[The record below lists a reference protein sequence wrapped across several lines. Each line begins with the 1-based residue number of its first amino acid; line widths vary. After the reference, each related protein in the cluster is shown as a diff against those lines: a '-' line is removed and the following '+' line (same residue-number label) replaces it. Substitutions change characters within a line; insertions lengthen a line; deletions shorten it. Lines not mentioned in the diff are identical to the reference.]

1 MDVRLID
8 LPKPTQLV
16 EDYLGSSS
24 KIRSYFEYDFN
35 EPSSY
40 KNRLNEVKTRS
51 YKRSELIEVLKAFNT
66 KLNSP
71 KPVIDNIERL
81 ASEDAVVVVGGQQAG
96 LLTGPIYT
104 IHKCLA
110 ILQFARKQEETL
122 GVPVVPVFWIAG
134 EDHDYAEVNHVHV
147 YADHRIRKAP
157 YRIKGSGQVA
167 VSDLPLNH
175 DELDV
180 WIKDVFKSFGETDY
194 TAELLQTVREKAQ
207 KSDTLVSFF
216 AHLIQT
222 LFGKY
227 GLVLMDS
234 GDPALRQLES
244 DYFIQMIE
252 KSGEIAKGVTKQL
265 ALLSESGY
273 KVNLDQSF
281 ESGNLFLN
289 KEEARILLS
298 RDEHDFVNYEK
309 GVRLSK
315 EELQSIAKE
324 KPFLLSNNVVTRP
337 LMEDLVL
344 PTLAFIGGPGEI
356 AYWSALKP
364 AFETMGIK
372 MPPVVPRLHL
382 TLVDRKSEKWLQ
394 SKKIGLTEALSG
406 QVQAAKEAWLLE
418 QHDYQLEAH
427 FDATKKAMH
436 EAYTPYREM
445 ALAIHSELDHLSQGN
460 WERIEAQLAYLKK
473 QMDRHLRLRFK
484 TELDHFDAVE
494 ALLLPNGG
502 PQERI
507 WSAYY
512 FLNYYGP
519 DLVDRLMEGS
529 YDFNGRQHAVYL

>member
-1 MDVRLID
+1 MDVKLID

-16 EDYLGSSS
+16 EDYLTSST
-24 KIRSYFEYDFN
+24 KIRSFFEYDIN
-35 EPSSY
+35 EPTCY
-40 KNRLNEVKTRS
+40 KNRLHELKSRS
-51 YKRSELIEVLKAFNT
+51 FKRSELIRVLSAYNQ
-66 KLNSP
+66 KLNPP
-71 KPVIDNIERL
+71 KAVTQNIERL
-81 ASEDAVVVVGGQQAG
+81 TSEDAVVVVGGQQAG

-110 ILQFARKQEETL
+110 ILQFAKKQEEDL
-122 GVPVVPVFWIAG
+122 GVPVIPIFWIAG

-147 YADHRIRKAP
+147 YSENRVRKSP
-157 YRIKGSGQVA
+157 YRLKGSGQVS

-175 DELDV
+175 EELDN
-180 WIKDVFKSFGETDY
+180 WIKAIFKSFGETDF
-194 TAELLQTVREKAQ
+194 TTNLLKTVQEAARA
-207 KSDTLVSFF
+207 SDTLVTFF
-216 AHLIQT
+216 ARLIQS
-222 LFGKY
+222 LFGHY

-234 GDPALRQLES
+234 GDHALRSLES
-244 DYFIQMIE
+244 DYFSQMIE
-252 KSGEIAKGVTKQL
+252 QSEQVAKSVTKQL
-265 ALLSESGY
+265 AQLNESGY
-273 KVNLDQSF
+273 KVNLDQTF
-281 ESGNLFLN
+281 ESGNLFLTRD
-289 KEEARILLS
+289 EARILLS
-298 RDEHDFVNYEK
+298 RDGQDFVNHEK

-315 EELQSIAKE
+315 EELLAIAKE

-356 AYWSALKP
+356 AYWSALRP

-382 TLVDRKSEKWLQ
+382 TLIDRKTEKWLQ
-394 SKKIGLTEALSG
+394 IKNMGVSDALSG
-406 QVQAAKEAWLLE
+406 QVQAAKEAWLAN
-418 QHDYQLEAH
+418 QHDFEVDAH
-427 FDATKKAMH
+427 FEATRKAMQ
-436 EAYTPYREM
+436 EAYSPYRQM
-445 ALAIHSELDHLSQGN
+445 ALSIHSELDHLSHDN
-460 WERIEAQLAYLKK
+460 WDRIESQLAYLKK

-519 DLVDRLMEGS
+519 DLIDRLMEGT
-529 YDFNGRQHAVYL
+529 YTFNGRQHVVFL

>member
-1 MDVRLID
+1 VKLID

-16 EDYLGSSS
+16 EEYLTSST
-24 KIRSYFEYDFN
+24 KIRSFFEYDFN

-40 KNRLNEVKTRS
+40 KNRLNELKTRS
-51 YKRSELIEVLKAFNT
+51 FKRSELIDVLTAFNH
-66 KLNSP
+66 KLNP
-71 KPVIDNIERL
+71 PRAVIQNIERL

-96 LLTGPIYT
+96 ILTGPIYT

-110 ILQFARKQEETL
+110 ILQFAKIQEKTL
-122 GVPVVPVFWIAG
+122 GVPVIPIFWIAG

-147 YADHRIRKAP
+147 YSENRIRKAP
-157 YRIKGSGQVA
+157 YRLKGSGQIS
-167 VSDLPLNH
+167 VSDLPLEA
-175 DELDV
+175 DDLDV

-194 TAELLQTVREKAQ
+194 TTNLLQTVREAAKG
-207 KSDTLVSFF
+207 SDTLVTFF
-216 AHLIQT
+216 ARLIQA
-222 LFGKY
+222 LFGQY

-234 GDPALRQLES
+234 GDRALRTLES

-252 KSGEIAKGVTKQL
+252 QSEQVAKGVTKQL
-265 ALLSESGY
+265 AHLSEAGY
-273 KVNLDQSF
+273 KVNLDQSL

-289 KEEARILLS
+289 RDEARILLS
-298 RDEHDFVNYEK
+298 RDGQAFVNHEK
-309 GVRLSK
+309 GIRLSK
-315 EELQSIAKE
+315 EELLTIAKE
-324 KPFLLSNNVVTRP
+324 TPYLLSNNVVTRP

-364 AFETMGIK
+364 AFESLGIK

-382 TLVDRKSEKWLQ
+382 TLIDRKTEKWLQ
-394 SKKIGLTEALSG
+394 TKNMGIYEALG
-406 QVQAAKEAWLLE
+406 GKIQAAKVAWLAD
-418 QHDYQLEAH
+418 QHDFQLDARFE
-427 FDATKKAMH
+427 ATKKAMQ
-436 EAYTPYREM
+436 EAYFPYRQM
-445 ALAIHSELDHLSQGN
+445 ALSIHSELDHLSQGN

-473 QMDRHLRLRFK
+473 QMDRHIRLTYK

-519 DLVDRLMEGS
+519 DLIDRLMEGT
-529 YDFNGRQHAVYL
+529 YAFNGRQHAVYL